1 MNSSDPSF
9 EDASSQVLDAVAEK
23 SDNTVLPASGVS
35 NGIENS
41 LESADQIR
49 RVAMDGAMRMLAL
62 REHSAVELKQKLCSK
77 GHDADVAQR
86 VLEELQ
92 RLDLQSDDRFV
103 DSFFRG
109 RLTKGHG
116 PIRIRHDLMRK
127 GIDESVVES
136 MLTQPAE
143 FWLELADKVRCKRFG
158 ERLPTGDSSAW
169 TSQARFLA
177 QRGFPSDL
185 IYRVLGSRY

>member
-1 MNSSDPSF
+1 MNSDLSF
-9 EDASSQVLDAVAEK
+9 EDASSQVLDAGTDK
-23 SDNTVLPASGVS
+23 GGDTSLPASGV
-35 NGIENS
+35 ENQ

-49 RVAMDGAMRMLAL
+49 RVAMDTAMRMLAL
-62 REHSAVELKQKLCSK
+62 REHSADELEQKLCGK
-77 GHDADVAQR
+77 GHDGDVVVQ
-86 VLEELQ
+86 VVEELQ

-116 PIRIRHDLMRK
+116 PVRIRHDLVRK
-127 GIDESVVES
+127 GIDETLVEET
-136 MLTQPAE
+136 LTQPAE
-143 FWLELADKVRCKRFG
+143 FWLELAERARCKRFG
-158 ERLPTGDSSAW
+158 DSLPVGDSSAW

>member
-1 MNSSDPSF
+1 MNSDLSLEGTSGELLDA
-9 EDASSQVLDAVAEK
+9 EAEQCADASEAE
-23 SDNTVLPASGVS
+23 NQ
-35 NGIENS
+35 
-41 LESADQIR
+41 LETADQLR
-49 RVAMDGAMRMLAL
+49 RVAMDTAMRMLAL
-62 REHSAVELKQKLCSK
+62 REHSAAELDQKLCGK
-77 GHDADVAQR
+77 GHASGVVAQ
-86 VLEELQ
+86 VVEELQ

-116 PIRIRHDLMRK
+116 PVRIRHDLIRK
-127 GIDESVVES
+127 GIDETVVEET
-136 MLTQPAE
+136 LTQQAE
-143 FWLELADKVRCKRFG
+143 FWIDLAEQARRKRFG
-158 ERLPTGDSSAW
+158 EALPVGDSSAW